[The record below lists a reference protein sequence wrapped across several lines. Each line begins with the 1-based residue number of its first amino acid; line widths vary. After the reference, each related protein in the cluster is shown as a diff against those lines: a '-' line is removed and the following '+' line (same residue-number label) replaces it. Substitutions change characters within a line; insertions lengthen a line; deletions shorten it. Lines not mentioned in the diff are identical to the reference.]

1 MNERVKAYALQPA
14 VGYIHCRSY
23 EPKGFTM
30 AKPVFGIPALL
41 RFPLAP
47 KTCAICDAD
56 VDIPA
61 RMDWINCFGNRP
73 IISICFECTDCTEE
87 ELEQALL
94 EKLGLQPAE
103 VAVAAE

>member
-1 MNERVKAYALQPA
+1 MNERIKTYALQTA
-14 VGYIHCRSY
+14 VGYVYARSY
-23 EPKGFTM
+23 EPKGFRM

-61 RMDWINCFGNRP
+61 RMDWINCFGDRR
-73 IISICFECTDCTEE
+73 IISICFECADCTEE
-87 ELEQALL
+87 ELEQRLFD
-94 EKLGLQPAE
+94 KLGLTPAE
-103 VAVAAE
+103 ITIAAE